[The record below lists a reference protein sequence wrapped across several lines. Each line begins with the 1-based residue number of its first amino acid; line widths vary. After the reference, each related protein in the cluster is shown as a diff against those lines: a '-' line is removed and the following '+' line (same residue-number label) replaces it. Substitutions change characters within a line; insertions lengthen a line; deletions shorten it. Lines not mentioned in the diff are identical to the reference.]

1 MIMSITKIA
10 KEIEKRFVSIPDEWD
25 GKKAILEMKEKD
37 YPHWRQMEWIGF
49 YFQFLCEKLLD
60 GLFEFQKP
68 FYGRASFDGLY
79 QIPFD
84 FKAHAINTSS
94 HQIIVNDSEAISLA
108 IKEYGS
114 VGVIVSL
121 GKVLYNDEDRSFQQW
136 HEELKGGLSEYT
148 KERIARGA
156 WSRLRKQ
163 KFSLSQISI
172 IEITNKTLMKCGYF
186 QEAFRNSDG
195 NPRRKKIL
203 LDLESLNEEII
214 HFIDYNKNSK

>member
-1 MIMSITKIA
+1 
-10 KEIEKRFVSIPDEWD
+10 
-25 GKKAILEMKEKD
+25 MKNQD

-49 YFQFLCEKLLD
+49 YFQFLCEKFLA
-60 GLFEFQKP
+60 GMFKFQKP
-68 FYGRASFDGLY
+68 TYGRVSFDGLY

-84 FKAHAINTSS
+84 FKAHTINTSS

-114 VGVIVSL
+114 VGVIIAL

-136 HEELKGGLSEYT
+136 HEELKGGLSDYT

-172 IEITNKTLMKCGYF
+172 IEITDNTLIKCGSF
-186 QEAFRNSDG
+186 QEDFRNSDG
-195 NPRRKKIL
+195 SPRRKKVL
-203 LDLESLNEEII
+203 LNLESLDEEII
-214 HFIDYNKNSK
+214 HFIEY

>member
-1 MIMSITKIA
+1 MSVAKIA
-10 KEIEKRFVSIPDEWD
+10 KEIERRLVSIPVEWD
-25 GKKAILEMKEKD
+25 GKKTILEMKEKD
-37 YPHWRQMEWIGF
+37 YPHWQQMEWIGF
-49 YFQFLCEKLLD
+49 YFQFLCEKLLA

-68 FYGRASFDGLY
+68 VYGNVSFDGLY

-108 IKEYGS
+108 IKEYGA
-114 VGVIVSL
+114 VGVIIAL
-121 GKVLYNDEDRSFQQW
+121 GEVLYNDKDRSFQQW

-148 KERIARGA
+148 KIRITRGA

-172 IEITNKTLMKCGYF
+172 IEITDKTLIKCGSF
-186 QEAFRNSDG
+186 QEDFRNSDG
-195 NPRRKKIL
+195 SPRRKKVL
-203 LDLESLNEEII
+203 LDLESLNEERV